1 MAERAPGH
9 EPDAELLADWQD
21 LGFGV
26 AGPQR
31 VLRLHRRN
39 GLDSVGATDGVGT
52 GLGQPELL
60 HLPSLDEV
68 FDGSG
73 DVFDRDLGV
82 DAVLV
87 EQVDVVGAQPSQR
100 ALDGLG
106 EVLGAAIEPGA
117 GGAVVAEAEL
127 GGNHDLIADGR

>member
-1 MAERAPGH
+1 
-9 EPDAELLADWQD
+9 
-21 LGFGV
+21 
-26 AGPQR
+26 
-31 VLRLHRRN
+31 
-39 GLDSVGATDGVGT
+39 VGATDGVGT
-52 GLGQPELL
+52 GLGQPELQ

>member
-1 MAERAPGH
+1 MR
-9 EPDAELLADWQD
+9 
-21 LGFGV
+21 F
-26 AGPQR
+26 
-31 VLRLHRRN
+31 
-39 GLDSVGATDGVGT
+39 
-52 GLGQPELL
+52 
-60 HLPSLDEV
+60 

-106 EVLGAAIEPGA
+106 EVLWAAIEPGA

-127 GGNHDLIADGR
+127 GGNHDLIADGREPFADDVFVAERPVRLGRVEERDAAVDGGAQHRDRSVALGGLAVVRAQAHAAVTNRRDL